1 VLPCSLSATYTN
13 PSSVSKLLLEDEK
26 AAELYSFLVLL
37 RSLNI
42 EKVSSRMQQKQLE
55 IAKFQIRPLFIGT
68 GNEPIKFV
76 LFLCDCCDKLSF
88 TFVLCTL
95 VMSRQYVETLT
106 RLNICGI
113 PNRIP
118 CYVMSFS
125 LDHIITQE
133 KAHTCEASS
142 VIRVFIAFSFFSLS
156 IVGPYRQFF

>member
-42 EKVSSRMQQKQLE
+42 EKVSSRMQQEQLE
-55 IAKFQIRPLFIGT
+55 IAMFQIRPLFIGT

-95 VMSRQYVETLT
+95 VTSRQYVETLT

-113 PNRIP
+113 PNTLL
-118 CYVMSFS
+118 CYVLFS
-125 LDHIITQE
+125 RAYNNTRED
-133 KAHTCEASS
+133 APCEASS
-142 VIRVFIAFSFFSLS
+142 FIRVSIASFFHC
-156 IVGPYRQFF
+156 Q